1 MIDKRNLQI
10 AVRQTPGRRFATTQ
24 AAVTLGLVMVLASAG
39 VAALETPSEDRRNFR
54 ELVRASWLSCSF
66 EPIEVE
72 PGKQLDIILFDED
85 ETTTRLVTTPVYA
98 AEAIQVFTDN
108 QRLGRMDLVFDA
120 NKSRVRW
127 LLAGQLATESD
138 AIESLVNLQ
147 QADWITPGSLQ
158 ITHIVRDRDSS
169 IVINLVIHPRRVSED
184 AFAAIAS
191 TSFLGGLIVAAGRC
205 TDVVDE
211 STEARMRKALDDFE
225 REAEKTTAE

>member
-1 MIDKRNLQI
+1 MM
-10 AVRQTPGRRFATTQ
+10 
-24 AAVTLGLVMVLASAG
+24 AVTARSVAIAAGLGLAAALIPPGA
-39 VAALETPSEDRRNFR
+39 AALETPSEDRRNFR
-54 ELVRASWLSCSF
+54 ELVRASWLSCTF

-85 ETTTRLVTTPVYA
+85 EITTRIVTTPIY
-98 AEAIQVFTDN
+98 EPDAIQVFTDR
-108 QRLGRMDLVFDA
+108 QRLGRMDLVFDPS
-120 NKSRVRW
+120 KSRVRW
-127 LLAGQLATESD
+127 LLGGQLETDSD
-138 AIESLVNLQ
+138 TIESLVNLQ

-205 TDVVDE
+205 TDVVDDA
-211 STEARMRKALDDFE
+211 TETRMRAAVEDFV
-225 REAEKTTAE
+225 REAAETDAE